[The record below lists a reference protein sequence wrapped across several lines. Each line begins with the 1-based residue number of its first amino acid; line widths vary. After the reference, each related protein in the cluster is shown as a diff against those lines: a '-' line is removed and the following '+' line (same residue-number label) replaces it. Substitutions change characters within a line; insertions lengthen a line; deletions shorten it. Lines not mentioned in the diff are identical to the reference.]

1 MTPLSLGLLPT
12 LGSSCQSGWRI
23 SACKEVEVND
33 IWQRRKYCM
42 SRQMFKYVDNEIIL
56 QLQLCAQSQW
66 VLNRTPDTLTYSFNS
81 RGLTKVLHYLK
92 EHSFV
97 I

>member
-1 MTPLSLGLLPT
+1 
-12 LGSSCQSGWRI
+12 
-23 SACKEVEVND
+23 
-33 IWQRRKYCM
+33 M
-42 SRQMFKYVDNEIIL
+42 SRQMFQYVDNEIIL

>member
-1 MTPLSLGLLPT
+1 
-12 LGSSCQSGWRI
+12 
-23 SACKEVEVND
+23 
-33 IWQRRKYCM
+33 M
-42 SRQMFKYVDNEIIL
+42 SRQMFKYVDNEIIF

>member
-1 MTPLSLGLLPT
+1 
-12 LGSSCQSGWRI
+12 
-23 SACKEVEVND
+23 
-33 IWQRRKYCM
+33 M

-66 VLNRTPDTLTYSFNS
+66 VLNRSPDTLTYSF